1 MRKRKPWWVA
11 VVLLLTVACGEA
23 EAPADKAAALDPCR
37 LVTRAEAAQALG
49 QEVGPAERRVTGNA
63 LGQVI
68 CLYPA
73 AQEGELRFV
82 QVSLVCDRDLAPELR
97 QAGYSAAR
105 LFADT
110 RKLLKRAQAVEGL
123 GAEAFWGGSGL
134 KAGAGLH
141 LLASGVYLNL
151 TVASGDP
158 RRDLAAA
165 RELAARILQ
174 RLEEAGS

>member
-1 MRKRKPWWVA
+1 MRRRKLWWVA
-11 VVLLLTVACGEA
+11 VLFGLALACGEA
-23 EAPADKAAALDPCR
+23 EAPGDKAGALDPCR

-49 QEVGPAERRVTGNA
+49 QEVGPAEHRVTGNA

-73 AQEGELRFV
+73 VREGELHFV
-82 QVSLVCDRDLAPELR
+82 QLSVVRDQGLAPDLLR
-97 QAGYSAAR
+97 AGYSAAR

-110 RKLLKRAQAVEGL
+110 RRLLKGVRAVEGL
-123 GAEAFWGGSGL
+123 GVEAFWGGSGL

-141 LLASGVYLNL
+141 LLAAGVYLNL

-174 RLEEAGS
+174 RLEKAGT